1 MGKRVAI
8 VGVIAALAI
17 GLTGCGAPPW
27 ADPTASPDASATAT
41 TPPTPVPNDL
51 STGSTQRSLTAG
63 AVAATVDYWSDLT
76 MDKWTASALPP
87 GLTRPV
93 RSPRAGGSRSVGGQE
108 LPTKGWDS

>member
-27 ADPTASPDASATAT
+27 TDPTASPDATATAT

-87 GLTRPV
+87 PGFDTARALAARGRP
-93 RSPRAGGSRSVGGQE
+93 A
-108 LPTKGWDS
+108 